1 MSRNLIVFRHNKLE
15 IDVELG
21 KEAKEIN
28 EKKNFA
34 DQMGGKEA
42 TDLQYKKGRLPV
54 RERIDRILDKNLS
67 MKLEKVLV
75 FQSIDDG
82 SLKKFTPG
90 NFILGFGKINKRP
103 VVIGGEDFSLK
114 GGSPNAAGLRK
125 SIYTEELALKY
136 KSSFEFDC
144 TKGLGDQSVG
154 PIKKKVIDLLVMLYI
169 RLLDLFRL
177 LTLWE
182 KCPLQ
187 RLRWVQSPG
196 CLHLVS

>member
-1 MSRNLIVFRHNKLE
+1 MTWE
-15 IDVELG
+15 

-28 EKKNFA
+28 EKRNFA

-42 TDLQYKKGRLPV
+42 VELQYKKGRLPI
-54 RERIDRILDKNLS
+54 RERINRILDNKSFNEIGKS
-67 MKLEKVLV
+67 AGFSEY
-75 FQSIDDG
+75 DDNG

-136 KSSFEFDC
+136 KVPLIRLHE
-144 TKGLGDQSVG
+144 GAGGSVG
-154 PIKKKVIDLLVMLYI
+154 GTNQEKIIDLQVMPYI
-169 RLLDLFRL
+169 RLHDLFRS

-182 KCPLQ
+182 KFPWR
-187 RLRWVQSPG
+187 RL
-196 CLHLVS
+196 H